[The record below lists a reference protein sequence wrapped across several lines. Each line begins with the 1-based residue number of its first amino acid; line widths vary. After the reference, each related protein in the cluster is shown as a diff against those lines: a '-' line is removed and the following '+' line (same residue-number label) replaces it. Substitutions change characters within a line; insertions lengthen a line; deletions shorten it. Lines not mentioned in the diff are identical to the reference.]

1 MRRTSRIGVAL
12 ASLLL
17 GLTGCAASE
26 PEAPVTDARIAG
38 SLQELFQM
46 ALDTTNPSEVERVAI
61 ENAIVS
67 GRIDPVD
74 YEAAHV
80 RYVQCMV
87 ERGYEP
93 SFRKTGEG
101 VYIELPIRVGE
112 TEEAQEAYDTADIDC
127 AQGTMVISSLYR
139 IQQSNPD
146 LLSDQRLVAIRCLR
160 KGGYVDVGYTV
171 DDFDRDRGERGEP
184 TFPFDVYEDGPND
197 CLYGAGYAY
206 FTIDEP

>member
-17 GLTGCAASE
+17 CLSGCVASE
-26 PEAPVTDARIAG
+26 PEGPVTDARIAG

-46 ALDTTNPSEVERVAI
+46 ALDTMNPSEVERVAI

-67 GRIDPVD
+67 GRIDSAD

-80 RYVQCMV
+80 RFVQCMV
-87 ERGYEP
+87 QQGYEP
-93 SFRKTGEG
+93 PFRKTAEG
-101 VYIELPIRVGE
+101 VYIMLPFFVGE
-112 TEEAQEAYDTADIDC
+112 TQEAQEAFDTVLIDC
-127 AQGTMVISSLYR
+127 SQDNMVIDVLYR
-139 IQQSNPD
+139 MQQSNPD
-146 LLSDQRLVAIRCLR
+146 LLSDQRLVAIQCLK
-160 KGGYVDVGYTV
+160 KGGFVDVGYTV
-171 DDFDRDRGERGEP
+171 DDFDRDRGNGGEP

-206 FTIDEP
+206 FKITED

>member
-1 MRRTSRIGVAL
+1 MRKIAQFAVAL
-12 ASLLL
+12 VVPLL
-17 GLTGCAASE
+17 GLTGCVASE

-46 ALDTTNPSEVERVAI
+46 ALDTLNPSEVERVAL

-67 GRIDPVD
+67 GRIDPAD

-87 ERGYEP
+87 QQGYQP

-101 VYIELPIRVGE
+101 VYIMLPFFLVE
-112 TEEAQEAYDTADIDC
+112 DQDALDTADIGCSRDNM
-127 AQGTMVISSLYR
+127 AITSLYH

-146 LLSDQRLVAIRCLR
+146 LLSDQRLVAIQCLK

-171 DDFDRDRGERGEP
+171 DNFDRDRGEGGDT
-184 TFPFDVYEDGPND
+184 TFPFDVYADGPND

-206 FTIDEP
+206 FRMGEE